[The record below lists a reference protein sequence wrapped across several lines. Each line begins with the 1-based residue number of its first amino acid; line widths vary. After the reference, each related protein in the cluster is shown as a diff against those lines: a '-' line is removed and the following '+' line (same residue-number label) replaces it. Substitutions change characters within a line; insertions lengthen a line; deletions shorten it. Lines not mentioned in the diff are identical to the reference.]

1 VKETGG
7 KVKNRKLMR
16 RQTPFGELEIFDA
29 HTHFFSHNF
38 FSMLAKQSPVLKGET
53 NPVKK
58 IGEMTGLQMPPES
71 PRDLAKIWV
80 DELDKSNVARVLLM
94 ASLPND
100 ENSVAE
106 AVAAFPDRIFGGFFF
121 NPLQEDAVKRAK
133 RGFDELHLKMICL
146 FPAMHRFSV
155 ADDENVRAIVGLV
168 RKRKGTVIFVHC
180 GALSIGIRG
189 KIGLK
194 SEFDLR
200 YSDPLEVHKLASEF
214 PDVNFIIPH
223 FGAGFWRETLMA
235 AELCPNI
242 YLDTSGSNRWT
253 KYEATDLDLSKVFE
267 KTLAVVG
274 AKRLLFG
281 TDSSFFPRGWN
292 AEIFDAQVKVMSEL
306 GVEKAD
312 AELIFGGNLRRLL
325 LV

>member
-1 VKETGG
+1 MK
-7 KVKNRKLMR
+7 K
-16 RQTPFGELEIFDA
+16 QTPFGKLEIFDS

-38 FSMLAKQSPVLKGET
+38 FAMLAKQSPVLKDEP
-53 NPVKK
+53 NPVEK
-58 IGEMTGLQMPPES
+58 IGELTKLQMPPEN

-80 DELDKSNVARVLLM
+80 EELDNNQVAKTLLM

-100 ENSVAE
+100 ENSIAE
-106 AVAAFPDRIFGGFFF
+106 AVSAFPGRIVGGFFF
-121 NPLQEDAVKRAK
+121 NPVQENAIERAK
-133 RGFDELHLKMICL
+133 HAFDDLRLKMICL
-146 FPAMHRFSV
+146 FPAMHGFSV
-155 ADDENVRAIVGLV
+155 GDDEAVKGIAELV
-168 RKRKGTVIFVHC
+168 RERKGTAIFVHC
-180 GALSIGIRG
+180 GALSVGIRG

-194 SEFDLR
+194 SLFDLR
-200 YSDPLEVHKLASEF
+200 LSNPLEVHKLASEF
-214 PDVNFIIPH
+214 PEVNFIIPH

-242 YLDTSGSNRWT
+242 YIDTSSSNRWM
-253 KYEATDLDLSKVFE
+253 KYEAADLDLRKVFE

-292 AEIFDAQVKVMSEL
+292 AEIFDTQVKALAEL

-312 AELIFGGNLRRLL
+312 AELIFGGNLRRLFNENDTRTDQ
-325 LV
+325 